1 MLRRFFCCFFRLWS
15 ARCPGPWPSHWAI
28 AATTGSILLT
38 AGTARVDDFY
48 TWRGDISATPGHVL
62 RVADYSGEVPAGAAA
77 VRVLYTAT
85 YSDGSPALASAV
97 VAYPTSPT
105 DEPRPVLAWQHGTTG
120 VARSC
125 APSAGPEALTEYAIP
140 GISRAMERGWVV
152 VATDYPGQ
160 GTPGRYPYLIGEG
173 EGRATL
179 DAIRAAQ
186 QIEDAHASLNAW
198 IWGHS
203 QGGHASLWAAQ
214 IAADYAPEVTII
226 GVAALSAASD
236 PLMLSERITGGQSTA
251 LTRVVISLVLVPYA
265 DEYPDV
271 SLASAV
277 HPAGQGIVQTFASRC
292 VIERST
298 LVSVLVAS
306 ALAWDAPLYRI
317 NVVSGPMHE
326 RLSQNIADG
335 IVAAPLFLGQGVDD
349 EVIPITMQR
358 ALDAKLCASGRTV
371 ETHEYPGRSHMGVI
385 AEDSP
390 LIDDL
395 FAWADAVAAGAAPGN
410 CGS

>member
-1 MLRRFFCCFFRLWS
+1 M
-15 ARCPGPWPSHWAI
+15 
-28 AATTGSILLT
+28 
-38 AGTARVDDFY
+38 
-48 TWRGDISATPGHVL
+48 
-62 RVADYSGEVPAGAAA
+62 
-77 VRVLYTAT
+77 
-85 YSDGSPALASAV
+85 
-97 VAYPTSPT
+97 
-105 DEPRPVLAWQHGTTG
+105 
-120 VARSC
+120 
-125 APSAGPEALTEYAIP
+125 
-140 GISRAMERGWVV
+140 
-152 VATDYPGQ
+152 
-160 GTPGRYPYLIGEG
+160 
-173 EGRATL
+173 
-179 DAIRAAQ
+179 
-186 QIEDAHASLNAW
+186 
-198 IWGHS
+198 
-203 QGGHASLWAAQ
+203 WAAQ

-335 IVAAPLFLGQGVDD
+335 IVAAPLFLGQGIDD

>member
-152 VATDYPGQ
+152 
-160 GTPGRYPYLIGEG
+160 
-173 EGRATL
+173 
-179 DAIRAAQ
+179 
-186 QIEDAHASLNAW
+186 
-198 IWGHS
+198 
-203 QGGHASLWAAQ
+203 
-214 IAADYAPEVTII
+214 ADYAPEVTII

-335 IVAAPLFLGQGVDD
+335 IVAAPLFLGQGIDD